1 VANGARE
8 AAPLRLRSAAG
19 RWAIAA
25 TVLGSGAVFVESTV
39 VSVALP
45 AVGRDLASW
54 RWVFASAVPLALVGW
69 WIVRAHV
76 AAPAPGGGRRRAD
89 AAGARLVSTGLGALV
104 RALIEGPKRGATPV
118 VITLGALGIVLIVA
132 FLAVQARRENP
143 LLPLAIFRSRQF
155 SGANATTLL
164 VYAAAGLAL
173 FSRVGPGSRYLV
185 DVPPATLVLG
195 AGLGTLVAPLTAWVL
210 AVAEEGRTGIASAV
224 NNATARLAG
233 LLATALV
240 PLAVGIAGLESFT
253 GPAFAAGFRRAMLD
267 LGRPLRG
274 GRGPG
279 LAHRA
284 RGHRERLRA
293 APKPGTFTD
302 DLSWSGLP
310 EPT

>member
-1 VANGARE
+1 MIELQGVLGYGGLAAGASLLPINALMLALSPR
-8 AAPLRLRSAAG
+8 AG
-19 RWAIAA
+19 RWGERWGPRVPIAA
-25 TVLGSGAVFVESTV
+25 GS
-39 VSVALP
+39 
-45 AVGRDLASW
+45 
-54 RWVFASAVPLALVGW
+54 LV
-69 WIVRAHV
+69 
-76 AAPAPGGGRRRAD
+76 
-89 AAGARLVSTGLGALV
+89 
-104 RALIEGPKRGATPV
+104 
-118 VITLGALGIVLIVA
+118 
-132 FLAVQARRENP
+132 
-143 LLPLAIFRSRQF
+143 
-155 SGANATTLL
+155 
-164 VYAAAGLAL
+164 AAAGLAL

-185 DVPPATLVLG
+185 DVPPATLVFG
-195 AGLGTLVAPLTAWVL
+195 AGLGTLIAPLTASVL